1 MGNTGVVV
9 RLLAM
14 VLTFACLSAQA
25 AAEPLGDIESERYG
39 ELEKGKSSFKET
51 WVLPGADL
59 SKYSKVYLWEA
70 LFEYRDVGDPDRYR
84 STLSRSSRT
93 TFGIPEEARTEFEQ
107 VVGESFLKEMEK
119 GKQFEI
125 VQQIEPNTLIL
136 RGGLLDIVS
145 YVPPETVGRT
155 DVYLA
160 NIGEATLVIELLD
173 GDTGTV
179 LAMVSERRKIQP
191 PGGGQIDR
199 FTLPSNRVT
208 ISADVRGWAQSAA
221 SKLRRELDEGMK

>member
-1 MGNTGVVV
+1 MW
-9 RLLAM
+9 LLAAAALAW
-14 VLTFACLSAQA
+14 VPASAQEA
-25 AAEPLGDIESERYG
+25 LGDIESERYG
-39 ELEKGKSSFKET
+39 ELEKGKSAFKET

-59 SKYSKVYLWEA
+59 SKYRNLYLWEA
-70 LFEYRDVGDPDRYR
+70 IFEYRDVGDPDRYR

-93 TFGIPEEARTEFEQ
+93 TFGIAEEARTEFEK
-107 VVGESFLKEMEK
+107 VVGESFLKEIEK
-119 GKQFEI
+119 GRQYQI
-125 VQQIEPNTLIL
+125 VEKIEPNTLIL

-145 YVPPETVGRT
+145 FVPPETVGRS
-155 DVYLA
+155 DVYLS

-199 FTLPSNRVT
+199 FTMPSTSVT
-208 ISADVRGWAQSAA
+208 ISSDVRRWAQSAA
-221 SKLRRELDEGMK
+221 AKLRRELEAGMK